1 MKKIIKYLALLTA
14 LTTLFAVMDVAVYA
28 KPAEDNSLDMS
39 LVFSPQTQLVVYAD
53 GEWSDSLSAT
63 YGYGDSVS
71 LTAPDIENKKF
82 SHWEADGSVISYANP
97 LKLTVNANTTLY
109 AIYRNSAPTAVP
121 VAGFTSITS
130 SNNGE
135 SIILQAIA
143 DGQAT
148 SAGIVYST
156 TANGNNLIIDGTDV
170 TNVEAQKIT
179 DSTTVVPQSVID
191 NNNCYAL
198 QFTPDDY
205 DTVYHVRA
213 YATVDGNTVYSD
225 VKNVKLS
232 ELQSGISMIAN
243 LEGFDPESGLDEI
256 LSGLTDGIKTVTY
269 FANGGVGATLTQAF
283 KGDSLALRSNTFTRD
298 GYTFSGWSTEENG
311 SVVYKDGETVEP
323 EENLLLYAQ
332 WTRKSSGG
340 GGGGS
345 ATTYAI
351 TPVKAD
357 NGSVSVSP
365 TNAASGKTVTVTV
378 KPDEGYKLDKLTVT
392 DKDGKEIALTEK
404 DGKYTFT
411 MPGGKV
417 TITPVFVKD
426 DSEPTT
432 PPTDPTT
439 PPTDNEN
446 PFTDVLTG
454 DYFYDPVLWAV
465 KENITSGTTD
475 TTFSPNESCTR
486 GQTVTFLWRAA
497 GSPEP
502 QTTQNPFT
510 DINEGDYFYK
520 AVLWAYENGITQGT
534 SDTEFSPNETVTRGQ
549 TVTFLYR
556 STGEKTDGENPF
568 TDVMDSDYYYESVLW
583 AYGND
588 ITSGTSDTAF
598 SPNDNCLRGQI
609 VTFLYRC
616 NK

>member
-14 LTTLFAVMDVAVYA
+14 LTVLFAVMNVAVYA
-28 KPAEDNSLDMS
+28 ETVEDNSLDMS

-82 SHWEADGSVISYANP
+82 SHWEEDGSIISYANP

-156 TANGNNLIIDGTDV
+156 TANGNNLIINGTDV
-170 TNVEAQKIT
+170 TIVEAQKLT

-198 QFTPDDY
+198 KITPDDY

-213 YATVDGNTVYSD
+213 YATVDGNTVYGD

-243 LEGFDPESGLDEI
+243 LEGFDPENGLDEI

-283 KGDSLALRSNTFTRD
+283 KGNSLALRSNTFTRD
-298 GYTFSGWSTEENG
+298 GYTFSGWSTEEKG
-311 SVVYKDGETVEP
+311 SVVYKDGETVES
-323 EENLLLYAQ
+323 EENLVLYAQ
-332 WTRKSSGG
+332 WRSSGRRG
-340 GGGGS
+340 GG
-345 ATTYAI
+345 ATTYAV

-378 KPDEGYKLDKLTVT
+378 KPEEGYKLDKLTVT
-392 DKDGKEIALTEK
+392 DKDGKEIALTKK

-411 MPGGKV
+411 MPAGKV
-417 TITPVFVKD
+417 TITPVFVKEG
-426 DSEPTT
+426 SAPTT
-432 PPTDPTT
+432 PTNPTT
-439 PPTDNEN
+439 PSADNEN
-446 PFTDVLTG
+446 PFTDVKNG
-454 DYFYDPVLWAV
+454 DYFYNPVLWAV
-465 KENITSGTTD
+465 KGSITSGTSD

-502 QTTQNPFT
+502 TTAVNPFT
-510 DINEGDYFYK
+510 DITEGDYFYK

-534 SDTEFSPNETVTRGQ
+534 SDTAFSPNATVTRGQ

-568 TDVMDSDYYYESVLW
+568 TDVMNSDYYYDSVLW

>member
-1 MKKIIKYLALLTA
+1 MKRYIKYLTLLTA
-14 LTTLFAVMDVAVYA
+14 LTVLFAVMSAQVYA
-28 KPAEDNSLDMS
+28 KPIEENDFDMS

-53 GEWSDSLSAT
+53 GEWSDSLSDT

-71 LTAPDIENKKF
+71 LTAPEVDGKAF
-82 SHWEADGSVISYANP
+82 AHWEADGSIISYANP

-109 AIYRNSAPTAVP
+109 AIYKNSAPTAKT

-143 DGQAT
+143 DGQAEG
-148 SAGIVYST
+148 AGIVYST
-156 TANGNNLIIDGTDV
+156 ETDGNSLKIGGTDV
-170 TNVEAQKIT
+170 TDVAAERIT
-179 DSTTVVPQSVID
+179 DSTETIPQSVID
-191 NNNCYAL
+191 NNNCYSL
-198 QFTPDDY
+198 QITPDSY

-213 YATVDGNTVYSD
+213 YATVDGDTVYGD
-225 VKNVKLS
+225 VKDVKLS

-243 LEGFDPESGLDEI
+243 LEGFDPENGLDEI

-283 KGDSLALRSNTFTRD
+283 KGDSLALKSNTFIRE
-298 GYTFSGWSTEENG
+298 GYTFNGWSTEEKG
-311 SVVYKDGETVEP
+311 TVEYKDGETVETA
-323 EENLLLYAQ
+323 ENLVLYAQ
-332 WTRKSSGG
+332 WTRRSSGG
-340 GGGGS
+340 GS
-345 ATTYAI
+345 AASAFTVGVGETE
-351 TPVKAD
+351 
-357 NGSVSVSP
+357 NGTVTVSP
-365 TNAASGKTVTVTV
+365 TAPTAGAKVTVTAT
-378 KPDEGYKLDKLTVT
+378 PGEGYKVGNVTVIDALGKAVKVT
-392 DKDGKEIALTEK
+392 QNDDGT
-404 DGKYTFT
+404 YTFT
-411 MPGGKV
+411 QPSSKV
-417 TITPVFVKD
+417 TITPVFVKEGG
-426 DSEPTT
+426 EPTT
-432 PPTDPTT
+432 PPA
-439 PPTDNEN
+439 DNDN
-446 PFTDVLTG
+446 PFADVKNG
-454 DYFYDPVLWAV
+454 DYFYNPVLWAA

-502 QTTQNPFT
+502 TTTVNPFT
-510 DINEGDYFYK
+510 DVKESDYFYK

-534 SDTEFSPNETVTRGQ
+534 SVAEFSPNATVSRGQ

-556 STGEKTDGENPF
+556 FAGENTNGENPF
-568 TDVMDSDYYYESVLW
+568 TDVQAGDYYYDSVLW

-588 ITSGTSDTAF
+588 ITSGTSVATF
-598 SPNDNCLRGQI
+598 SPNEDCLRGQI

>member
-1 MKKIIKYLALLTA
+1 MKRYIKYLTLLTA
-14 LTTLFAVMDVAVYA
+14 LTVLFAVMSAQVYA
-28 KPAEDNSLDMS
+28 KPIGENDFDMS

-53 GEWSDSLSAT
+53 GEWSDSLSDT

-71 LTAPDIENKKF
+71 LTAPEVDGKAF
-82 SHWEADGSVISYANP
+82 AHWEADGSIISYANP

-109 AIYRNSAPTAVP
+109 AIYKNSAPTAKT

-143 DGQAT
+143 DGQAEG
-148 SAGIVYST
+148 AGIVYST
-156 TANGNNLIIDGTDV
+156 ETDGNSLKIGGTDV
-170 TNVEAQKIT
+170 TDVAAERIT
-179 DSTTVVPQSVID
+179 DSTETIPQSVID
-191 NNNCYAL
+191 NNNCYSL
-198 QFTPDDY
+198 QITPDSY

-213 YATVDGNTVYSD
+213 YATVDGDTVYGD
-225 VKNVKLS
+225 VKDVKLS

-243 LEGFDPESGLDEI
+243 LEGFDPENGLDEI

-283 KGDSLALRSNTFTRD
+283 KGDSLALKSNTFIRE
-298 GYTFSGWSTEENG
+298 GYTFNGWSTEEKG
-311 SVVYKDGETVEP
+311 TVEYKDGETVETA
-323 EENLLLYAQ
+323 ENLVLYAQ
-332 WTRKSSGG
+332 WTRRSSGG
-340 GGGGS
+340 GS
-345 ATTYAI
+345 AASAFTVGVGETE
-351 TPVKAD
+351 
-357 NGSVSVSP
+357 NGTVTVSP
-365 TNAASGKTVTVTV
+365 TAPTAGAKVTVTAT
-378 KPDEGYKLDKLTVT
+378 PGEGYKVGNVTVIDALGKAVKVT
-392 DKDGKEIALTEK
+392 QNDDGT
-404 DGKYTFT
+404 YTFT
-411 MPGGKV
+411 QPSSKV
-417 TITPVFVKD
+417 TITPVFVKEGG
-426 DSEPTT
+426 EPTT

-439 PPTDNEN
+439 PPADNDN
-446 PFTDVLTG
+446 PFADVKNG
-454 DYFYDPVLWAV
+454 DYFYNPVLWAA

-502 QTTQNPFT
+502 TTTVNPFT
-510 DINEGDYFYK
+510 DVKESDYFYK

-534 SDTEFSPNETVTRGQ
+534 TVAEFSPNATVTRGQ

-556 STGEKTDGENPF
+556 FAGENTNGENPF
-568 TDVMDSDYYYESVLW
+568 TDVRAGDYYYDSVLW

-588 ITSGTSDTAF
+588 ITSGTSVATF
-598 SPNDNCLRGQI
+598 SPNEDCLRGQI

-616 NK
+616 KK

>member
-1 MKKIIKYLALLTA
+1 MKRYIKYLTLLTA
-14 LTTLFAVMDVAVYA
+14 LTVLFAVMSAQVYA
-28 KPAEDNSLDMS
+28 KPIGENDFDMS

-53 GEWSDSLSAT
+53 GEWSDSLSDT

-71 LTAPDIENKKF
+71 LTAPEVDGKVF
-82 SHWEADGSVISYANP
+82 AHWEADGSIISYANP

-109 AIYRNSAPTAVP
+109 AIYKNSAPTAKT

-143 DGQAT
+143 DGQAEG
-148 SAGIVYST
+148 AGIVYST
-156 TANGNNLIIDGTDV
+156 ETDGNSLKIGGTDV
-170 TNVEAQKIT
+170 TDVAAERIT
-179 DSTTVVPQSVID
+179 DSTETIPQSVID
-191 NNNCYAL
+191 NNNCYSL
-198 QFTPDDY
+198 QITPDSY

-213 YATVDGNTVYSD
+213 YATVDGDTVYGD
-225 VKNVKLS
+225 VKDVKLS

-243 LEGFDPESGLDEI
+243 LEGFDPENGLDEI

-283 KGDSLALRSNTFTRD
+283 KGDSLALKSNTFIRE
-298 GYTFSGWSTEENG
+298 GYTFNGWSTEEKG
-311 SVVYKDGETVEP
+311 TVEYKDGETVETA
-323 EENLLLYAQ
+323 ENLVLYAQ
-332 WTRKSSGG
+332 WTRRSSGG
-340 GGGGS
+340 GS
-345 ATTYAI
+345 AASAFTVGVGETE
-351 TPVKAD
+351 
-357 NGSVSVSP
+357 NGTVTVSP
-365 TNAASGKTVTVTV
+365 TAPTSGAKVTVTAT
-378 KPDEGYKLDKLTVT
+378 PGEGYKVGNVTVIDALGKAVKVT
-392 DKDGKEIALTEK
+392 QNDDGT
-404 DGKYTFT
+404 YTFT
-411 MPGGKV
+411 QPSSKV
-417 TITPVFVKD
+417 TITPAFVKEGD
-426 DSEPTT
+426 EPTT

-439 PPTDNEN
+439 PPADNDN
-446 PFTDVLTG
+446 PFADVKNG
-454 DYFYDPVLWAV
+454 DYFYNPVLWAA

-502 QTTQNPFT
+502 TTTVNPFT
-510 DINEGDYFYK
+510 DVKTGDYFYK

-534 SDTEFSPNETVTRGQ
+534 TVAEFSPNETVTRGQ

-556 STGEKTDGENPF
+556 FAGEDTNGENPF
-568 TDVMDSDYYYESVLW
+568 TDVRAGDYYYDSVLW

-588 ITSGTSDTAF
+588 ITSGTSVATF
-598 SPNDNCLRGQI
+598 SPNEDCLRGQI

-616 NK
+616 KK